1 MTTAI
6 NSNDAA
12 LLNVEYPDEMDDNDF
27 VSALMADVDPNEDD
41 DASEKK
47 PSKNDT
53 EANDD
58 NETDNDAEDNTSDDD
73 AQDEPS
79 EEEEENEGDEGED
92 NDKDEDDKPKRKFA
106 DDSDETYV
114 KVKEGDTEHEVKV
127 SDLKRLFGQE
137 AALTRKSQE
146 VATEREAVNA
156 KRTENVTAY
165 NALLQRATARADKY
179 RALPWTQYMKDPNI
193 PADQLQALTAEANE
207 AIQEETFLKNELTSY
222 VEKINAE
229 QKEAAAKQSRECIKA
244 LKNPESPTFIKGW
257 NDALYADIRNF
268 AVDQG
273 FDAKVVTALNDPAA
287 FKVLHMAMQFQKGAT
302 KVVTKKVNKTPTRI
316 VKNSAS
322 TPAVRDNAK
331 KVTVKSAV
339 HKAKQ
344 SGSQSDAADAFL
356 AMMGDE

>member
-1 MTTAI
+1 
-6 NSNDAA
+6 
-12 LLNVEYPDEMDDNDF
+12 
-27 VSALMADVDPNEDD
+27 MADVDPNEDD
-41 DASEKK
+41 DASERK
-47 PSKNDT
+47 PSKKTTDA
-53 EANDD
+53 EDEH
-58 NETDNDAEDNTSDDD
+58 ETDNDAEDNTSDED
-73 AQDEPS
+73 AQDDEPS
-79 EEEEENEGDEGED
+79 EDEEETEGDEDEAD
-92 NDKDEDDKPKRKFA
+92 DKDEDDKSKRKFA

-165 NALLQRATARADKY
+165 NALLQRATSRADKY

-222 VEKINAE
+222 VDKINAE
-229 QKEAAAKQSRECIKA
+229 QKEAAKKQSAECIKA

-257 NDALYADIRNF
+257 NDAVYADIRNF

-273 FDAKVVTALNDPAA
+273 FDPKVVTSLNDPAA
-287 FKVLHMAMQFQKGAT
+287 FKVLHMAMQFKKGAT
-302 KVVTKKVNKTPTRI
+302 NVLTKKVNKTPTRI

-339 HKAKQ
+339 HKARQ
-344 SGSQSDAADAFL
+344 SGTQSDAADAFL

>member
-12 LLNVEYPDEMDDNDF
+12 LTDVEYPEEINDDDF
-27 VSALMADVDPNEDD
+27 VAALLGDSDPEEGD
-41 DASEKK
+41 DASAKK
-47 PSKNDT
+47 PSKK
-53 EANDD
+53 EAEADEDEENA
-58 NETDNDAEDNTSDDD
+58 NDAENEPENED
-73 AQDEPS
+73 AEDEPS
-79 EEEEENEGDEGED
+79 EDEEENEGDEDEENDEGED
-92 NDKDEDDKPKRKFA
+92 KSKRKFA

-146 VATEREAVNA
+146 VATEREAVNT

-193 PADQLQALTAEANE
+193 PAEHLQELTAEANE
-207 AIQEETFLKNELTSY
+207 AIQEEAFLKNELTSY
-222 VEKINAE
+222 VEKITAE
-229 QKEAAAKQSRECIKA
+229 QKAAAKKQSADCLKA
-244 LKNPESPTFIKGW
+244 LKNPESPSYIKNW

-273 FDAKVVTALNDPAA
+273 FDAKVVTSLNDPAA
-287 FKVLHMAMQFQKGAT
+287 FKVLHMAMQFKKGAN
-302 KVVTKKVNKTPTRI
+302 KVLTKKVNKTPTRI

-331 KVTVKSAV
+331 KVTAKSAV
-339 HKAKQ
+339 QKAKQ
-344 SGSQSDAADAFL
+344 SGSQADAANAFL
-356 AMMGDE
+356 AMFDGE

>member
-12 LLNVEYPDEMDDNDF
+12 LHVEYPEEINDDDF
-27 VSALMADVDPNEDD
+27 VAALLGDGDPDEGD
-41 DASEKK
+41 DASAKK
-47 PSKNDT
+47 PSKKET
-53 EANDD
+53 EADEDEENA
-58 NETDNDAEDNTSDDD
+58 NDAENETPDED
-73 AQDEPS
+73 ADDEPS
-79 EEEEENEGDEGED
+79 EDEEENEGDEDEE
-92 NDKDEDDKPKRKFA
+92 NDKEEDDKSKRKFA

-146 VATEREAVNA
+146 VATEREVVNA

-193 PADQLQALTAEANE
+193 PAEHLQELTAEANE

-229 QKEAAAKQSRECIKA
+229 QKEAAKKQSAECLKA

-257 NDALYADIRNF
+257 NDAVYADIRNF
-268 AVDQG
+268 AVEQG
-273 FDAKVVTALNDPAA
+273 FDAKVVTSLNDPAA
-287 FKVLHMAMQFQKGAT
+287 FKVLHMAMQFKKGAN
-302 KVVTKKVNKTPTRI
+302 KVLTKKVNKTPTRI

-331 KVTVKSAV
+331 KITAQTAV
-339 HKAKQ
+339 QKAKK
-344 SGSQSDAADAFL
+344 SGSQADAADAFL
-356 AMMGDE
+356 AMFDGE

>member
-12 LLNVEYPDEMDDNDF
+12 LHVEYPEEINDDDF
-27 VSALMADVDPNEDD
+27 VAALLGDGDPEEGD
-41 DASEKK
+41 DASAKK
-47 PSKNDT
+47 PSKKEP
-53 EANDD
+53 EADEDEENA
-58 NETDNDAEDNTSDDD
+58 NDAENETTDED
-73 AQDEPS
+73 AEDEPS
-79 EEEEENEGDEGED
+79 EDEEENEGDEDEE
-92 NDKDEDDKPKRKFA
+92 NDKDEDDKSKRKFA

-146 VATEREAVNA
+146 VATEREVVNA

-193 PADQLQALTAEANE
+193 PAEHLQELTAEANE

-222 VEKINAE
+222 VEKITAE
-229 QKEAAAKQSRECIKA
+229 QKEAAKKQSAECLKA

-257 NDALYADIRNF
+257 NDAVYADIRNF

-273 FDAKVVTALNDPAA
+273 FDAKVVTSLNDPAA
-287 FKVLHMAMQFQKGAT
+287 FKVLHMAMQFKNGT
-302 KVVTKKVNKTPTRI
+302 NKVLTKKVNKTPTRI

-322 TPAVRDNAK
+322 TPAVRDSAK
-331 KVTVKSAV
+331 KVTAKSAV
-339 HKAKQ
+339 QKAKQ
-344 SGSQSDAADAFL
+344 SGSQSDAAEAFL
-356 AMMGDE
+356 AMFDGE

>member
-12 LLNVEYPDEMDDNDF
+12 LHVEYPDEINDDDF
-27 VSALMADVDPNEDD
+27 VAALLGDSDPEEGD
-41 DASEKK
+41 DASAKK
-47 PSKNDT
+47 PSKKEP
-53 EANDD
+53 EADEDD
-58 NETDNDAEDNTSDDD
+58 ENANDAENEPENED
-73 AQDEPS
+73 ADDEPS
-79 EEEEENEGDEGED
+79 EDEEENEGDEDEE
-92 NDKDEDDKPKRKFA
+92 NDKEEDDKSKRKFA

-193 PADQLQALTAEANE
+193 PAEHLQELTAEANE

-222 VEKINAE
+222 VEKLNAE
-229 QKEAAAKQSRECIKA
+229 QKEAAKKQSAECLKA

-257 NDALYADIRNF
+257 NDAVYADIRNF
-268 AVDQG
+268 AVEQG
-273 FDAKVVTALNDPAA
+273 FDAKVVTSLNDPAA
-287 FKVLHMAMQFQKGAT
+287 FKVLHMAMQFKKGAN
-302 KVVTKKVNKTPTRI
+302 KVLTKKVNKTPTRI

-331 KVTVKSAV
+331 KITAQTAV
-339 HKAKQ
+339 QKAKK
-344 SGSQSDAADAFL
+344 SGSQADAAEAFL
-356 AMMGDE
+356 AMFDGE